1 MKLFN
6 KHQCQRVTLRN
17 RIQFNRR
24 MSSRLWK
31 KNWKVVKLKIGSV
44 RKHRLRTTC
53 MMVMSKSNY
62 TVLKK
67 CRKNIHWIKLEF
79 LGCLKA
85 GSYFSGLW
93 VSGFGICDVGCF
105 SDQSDLSPINEI
117 GQFICLSLNIYTYF
131 LWVPDYILFSALQ
144 IRVILI
150 PLWVHISAVIY
161 ETEWNN
167 DRKAAINPVSQSYTH
182 DPHTTISNQEAFL

>member
-1 MKLFN
+1 
-6 KHQCQRVTLRN
+6 
-17 RIQFNRR
+17 

-161 ETEWNN
+161 ETESNETMTGKQPLILYPSHILMIHTPLSVI
-167 DRKAAINPVSQSYTH
+167 RKHFFKKILVIPKRMLENHRES
-182 DPHTTISNQEAFL
+182 